1 MIRPHWT
8 YSYRAKLARADEHLG
23 TLYRETDAW
32 GDRNPFRITRQAN
45 ADGSMYEFRLRLD
58 DGPSPTSGVKRWPS
72 LATDHGPLRS

>member
-45 ADGSMYEFRLRLD
+45 AFVWTMGHLRR
-58 DGPSPTSGVKRWPS
+58 VE
-72 LATDHGPLRS
+72 